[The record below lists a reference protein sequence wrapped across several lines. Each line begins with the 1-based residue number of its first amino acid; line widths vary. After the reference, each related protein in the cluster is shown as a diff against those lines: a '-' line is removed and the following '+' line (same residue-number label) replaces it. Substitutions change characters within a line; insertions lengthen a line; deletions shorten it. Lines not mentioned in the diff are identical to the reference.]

1 MNMKSSTT
9 HINVRPSIL
18 YYGNTV
24 VLLSTTNP
32 DGSTNIAPMS
42 SSWVLGNT
50 IVLGMGLG
58 SRTAENLAARGEAVL
73 NLPGP
78 ELFRQVERLGD
89 MTGVE
94 HARSQHGHGSMQVT
108 DKFAAVGLTPEP
120 CEHVSCDGIRECRL
134 QIEVKVVRCEQDA
147 GHNFLVVQAHVLQV
161 HADPAIVVAGTSH
174 IDPTAWK
181 PLIYNFRHYHTLA
194 PQIGESAI
202 TETPTPVQ

>member
-1 MNMKSSTT
+1 MNMKSSGT
-9 HINVRPSIL
+9 HVVVHPGML

-42 SSWVLGNT
+42 SSWALGDT

-58 SRTAENLAARGEAVL
+58 SRTAENLAARGQAVL
-73 NLPGP
+73 SLPGP
-78 ELFRQVERLGD
+78 ELFAQVERLGD
-89 MTGVE
+89 MTGVD
-94 HARSQHGHGSMQVT
+94 HARSQHGHGSMRVR
-108 DKFAAVGLTPEP
+108 DKFSAVGLTPEP
-120 CEHVSCDGIRECRL
+120 CDLVSCEGVRECRL
-134 QIEVKVVRCEQDA
+134 QIEVKVVHCEEDV
-147 GHNFLVVQAHVLQV
+147 GHGFLLVQAHVLRV

-202 TETPTPVQ
+202 TETPTAAR